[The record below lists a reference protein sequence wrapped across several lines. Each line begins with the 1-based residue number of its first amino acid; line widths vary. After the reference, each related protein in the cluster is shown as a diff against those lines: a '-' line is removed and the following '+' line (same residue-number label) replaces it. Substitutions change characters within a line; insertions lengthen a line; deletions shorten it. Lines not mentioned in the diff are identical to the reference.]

1 MFNYG
6 FNYGIKD
13 VNFFYVQE
21 VYVVGIKID
30 NVYSHNIYLNM
41 GKDNRPFDIIKK
53 DVLLAIEMAKEEKVP
68 DYLLSIELPKLLG
81 WKRYRW

>member
-1 MFNYG
+1 M

-41 GKDNRPFDIIKK
+41 EKDNRPFDIIKK

>member
-1 MFNYG
+1 M

-68 DYLLSIELPKLLG
+68 DYLLSWELPKLLG

>member
-1 MFNYG
+1 M

-53 DVLLAIEMAKEEKVP
+53 NVLLAIEMAKEEKVP